1 MNNQIVDQLD
11 DVVTQM
17 LAGNIA
23 AQPGDFQLR
32 ELTALVDD
40 LRYLPRPAFRARLH
54 AELISSAVL
63 RRIPVREPV
72 PRHPNQDKP
81 AACETQRSPLAS
93 PAALE
98 RFMPSFATLAASP
111 IKPSHLALSFA
122 LHVAV
127 LATVLTSGVWIVRST
142 GIPAHVVSLLNDTPL
157 ILSSEGREAHGGGG
171 GGDRD
176 LLSASKG
183 TPPRFANEQLKSPA
197 VVVRNEAPK
206 LPATPTVIGP
216 PEIVLPSSTLS
227 GDPLANVLSPPSN
240 GTGSGG
246 GIGSGTDG
254 GVGSGYGPGVGP
266 GHAGGIGGGVFHVGG
281 GVTAPRALY
290 QPDPEYSEEAR
301 RAKFQGVV
309 VLNVVI
315 GPDGR
320 PRDLRVARSLGMGLD
335 EKAIEAVRQW
345 KFAPATKDGHPVAV
359 QVGIEVAFRLY

>member
-72 PRHPNQDKP
+72 PRHPIQDKP

-98 RFMPSFATLAASP
+98 RFMPSFAALAASP

-183 TPPRFANEQLKSPA
+183 TPPR
-197 VVVRNEAPK
+197 V
-206 LPATPTVIGP
+206 
-216 PEIVLPSSTLS
+216 
-227 GDPLANVLSPPSN
+227 ANVLSPPSN